1 MENPIAE
8 LRHNEQLTQQ
18 ELADLAQVTRQVI
31 TKVEAGL
38 YNSIPKSL
46 LPVIMDLDP
55 IDYGSYARRY
65 TEWQIAALP
74 KAVFEKDLNGIT
86 LNITGPGHYLV
97 VPDLDAA
104 DSNIAT
110 FIDWRRSINESQ
122 LGFCKLMKIQES
134 IVDQYEKGHTQSM
147 PAFLWERLRQVGLSQ
162 SYIARVASLPANSTI
177 AGYINGH

>member
-74 KAVFEKDLNGIT
+74 TPLIGFEGNLNEIT
-86 LNITGPGHYLV
+86 QPGHYAIF
-97 VPDLDAA
+97 PDPA
-104 DSNIAT
+104 DCAT